1 MSHMTKCATAIKNP
15 NMQLLKET
23 IEQIAREEGL
33 TVTST
38 IHDYYKNPIKVDF
51 GLTGPGLSRGI
62 GFVVENGVLKT
73 FGDPYGQSGYNHIAG
88 RLVQEYT
95 VKATARAVLALGYR
109 SQVQQKQGDKIVLTV
124 VAP

>member
-1 MSHMTKCATAIKNP
+1 MTKAATSIKNP

-23 IEQIAREEGL
+23 IEQIAKEEGL

-38 IHDYYKNPIKVDF
+38 IKDYYNKPIKVDF

-73 FGDPYGQSGYNHIAG
+73 YGDPYNQSGYHHIAG

-95 VKATARAVLALGYR
+95 VKATQRAVLALGYR
-109 SQVQQKQGDKIVLTV
+109 AQVRQKQGNKIVLTV